1 MATEVGIANL
11 ALSRLGQK
19 ANVSSLSPPEGS
31 AEAQHCAVWLPM
43 ARDALLSLHTW
54 SFATVRSRPAERAL
68 SDPDLYAE
76 WSYVYARPNN
86 CLRILAVLPTG
97 YVNQILDAQ
106 PFGAETAEDGTDLIL
121 TNTPEAILRWI
132 KRVTNPAV
140 YSPVFVEA
148 LSFMLASALAGPIL
162 KGEEGR
168 KAALEHYNTAMSLVN
183 LASGQDAMQ
192 SRLLDQY
199 LPVWLTDR

>member
-19 ANVSSLSPPEGS
+19 ATVSSLSPPEGS

-43 ARDALLSLHTW
+43 ARDALLSMHTW
-54 SFATVRSRPAERAL
+54 SFATVRSRPALR
-68 SDPDLYAE
+68 SMTDPTLYAQ
-76 WSYVYARPNN
+76 WAYVYARPNN

-97 YVNQILDAQ
+97 YVDQVLDAQ
-106 PFGAETAEDGTDLIL
+106 PFGAETAEDGADLIL
-121 TNTPEAILRWI
+121 TNTDDAILRWI

-140 YSPVFVEA
+140 YSPLFVEA
-148 LSFMLASALAGPIL
+148 LSFMLASALAGPIM

-168 KAALEHYNTAMSLVN
+168 KAALDHYNTAMSLVN
-183 LASGQDAMQ
+183 MAAGQDASQ
-192 SRLLDQY
+192 SRLLDGY